1 MEEIFLNF
9 LNNKAQEILEETG
22 KLSASLFTI
31 EKDKNALFLLNHNS
45 QAFLKLF
52 EFLKSEDKVFIL
64 KGYSGSGKSEITD
77 LIVKNFLSENVL
89 TFKFL
94 WQTGTNLDDILLSI
108 YKDFTVFASK
118 RKIILPKT
126 DTIIFSEKINSYIK
140 HCDREMLFVFDYLEL
155 SFISQKKQDEFC
167 DFINY
172 LLKFPNIKILI
183 ISRALNPKDIKINQS
198 VSSYA
203 LRPLGEEEVQ
213 KLLYINDI
221 AFDEESL
228 SRLVADSGGHY
239 IFLSMFILL
248 SEILDI
254 KPQELFEEYKNKGM
268 SFSDFLLQKNLALL
282 SDKFLTLFYLLSV
295 IRLGVSERFIISRKI
310 ASKDDLE
317 YLLRRRIITY
327 EFGLYYLKD
336 FFKSKYLQTIPVEIK
351 KKIYSELIDFY
362 ESLLPK
368 KPFERDLLISR
379 ITMRK
384 EIEACNDAI
393 ELLKIEKK
401 KFKRPSTGKNFNYL
415 SYSTMSNSEWNTQT
429 PNYSPT
435 NIPKISKKPSS
446 TFGKAHLSKEDVNL
460 LNLISPKDMLE
471 SELTSIVNRSEML
484 TNQAQETKNKEKDEE
499 KNKQIEDFE
508 ELIFKAKTKES
519 EFKYREA
526 IIFYEKA
533 LEQSDNPLYE
543 AKCPALIFRTAFCYR
558 HIQETDKAVHLFQK
572 AAELYSKMNSEKSIT
587 ALLCVAQSYSEVYR
601 FEEAKEAYLKVLG
614 FGKVLPDNIFI
625 RANLDMAEIED
636 NNLNTESAAG
646 YANNA
651 LQTAEKVDNKKL
663 LTESYF
669 KYALYNDDLGNFSI
683 ALKYYLKCVQ
693 ASDNIDDNRFLS
705 PAYSNLALLCY
716 EKSDIQS
723 AILYHQK
730 AIEID
735 EKLHNNEGLYFSYI
749 KLSEIY
755 KKSDYSKTYE
765 YLIKALKVV
774 RKSEDKTHL
783 ITVYIELG
791 DCYFKTGK
799 IRKAIK
805 SYTLAN
811 KLIEEYS
818 KFEELYTLEGKL
830 SVLKNS
836 IGHAKYS
843 QYLKEISRK

>member
-1 MEEIFLNF
+1 MFLNF
-9 LNNKAQEILEETG
+9 LNSKAQEVFDETD
-22 KLSASLFTI
+22 KLSASLSDT

-52 EFLKSEDKVFIL
+52 EFFKSDDKVFIL
-64 KGYSGSGKSEITD
+64 KGFSGSGKSRITD
-77 LIVKNFLSENVL
+77 FLIKNFLSENVL

-108 YKDFTVFASK
+108 YKDFTVFAAK
-118 RKIILPKT
+118 KKIILPKT
-126 DTIIFSEKINSYIK
+126 DTIIFSDKINSYIK
-140 HCDREMLFVFDYLEL
+140 HCGREMLFVFDYLEM
-155 SFISQKKQDEFC
+155 SFISQKKQDELC
-167 DFINY
+167 DFFNY

-183 ISRALNPKDIKINQS
+183 ISRALNPKDVKINHS

-203 LRPLGEEEVQ
+203 LRPFEAEEVKQ
-213 KLLYINDI
+213 FLYINDV
-221 AFDEESL
+221 AFADKSL
-228 SRLVADSGGHY
+228 IRLVEDSGGHY
-239 IFLSMFILL
+239 IFLSMFLLL

-254 KPQELFEEYKNKGM
+254 KPQELFEEYENKGM

-295 IRLGVSERFIISRKI
+295 IRVGVSERFIISRNI

-317 YLLRRRIITY
+317 YLLKRKIITY
-327 EFGLYYLKD
+327 EFGQYYLKD
-336 FFKSKYLQTIPVEIK
+336 FFKSKYLQTIPVDVK
-351 KKIYSELIDFY
+351 KKIYSELIKFY

-368 KPFERDLLISR
+368 KPFERDLMISR

-393 ELLKIEKK
+393 ELLKYDKK
-401 KFKRPSTGKNFNYL
+401 KFNKSSQAANFNYL
-415 SYSTMSNSEWNTQT
+415 SYTTMSKQDWSSQT
-429 PNYSPT
+429 SGYSPT
-435 NIPKISKKPSS
+435 NIPKISKEHSS
-446 TFGKAHLSKEDVNL
+446 TFGKANLSEEDVNL

-471 SELTSIVNRSEML
+471 SELTNIVNQSEKL
-484 TNQAQETKNKEKDEE
+484 TNQAQEAKKQEEKEKEV
-499 KNKQIEDFE
+499 KQTEDFE
-508 ELIFKAKTKES
+508 ELIFNAKTKED

-526 IIFYEKA
+526 IVFYEKA
-533 LEQSDNPLYE
+533 LNQTDNPLYE
-543 AKCPALIFRTAFCYR
+543 AKHPALIFRTALCYR
-558 HIQETDKAVHLFQK
+558 HIQETDKAVVLFQK
-572 AAELYSKMNSEKSIT
+572 ASELYSKIDSEKSIT
-587 ALLCVAQSYSEVYR
+587 ALLCIAQSYSEVYR

-651 LQTAEKVDNKKL
+651 LQSAEKTGNKKL

-669 KYALYNDDLGNFSI
+669 KYALYNDDLGNYSI
-683 ALKYYLKCVQ
+683 SLKYYLKCIQV
-693 ASDNIDDNRFLS
+693 SDNIEENSFLS

-716 EKSDIQS
+716 EKSDVQN

-755 KKSDYSKTYE
+755 KKSNYSKTYE

-799 IRKAIK
+799 MRKAVK
-805 SYTLAN
+805 AYSLAN

-818 KFEELYTLEGKL
+818 KFEELYTLEAKL

-843 QYLKEISRK
+843 QYLKEISRQ